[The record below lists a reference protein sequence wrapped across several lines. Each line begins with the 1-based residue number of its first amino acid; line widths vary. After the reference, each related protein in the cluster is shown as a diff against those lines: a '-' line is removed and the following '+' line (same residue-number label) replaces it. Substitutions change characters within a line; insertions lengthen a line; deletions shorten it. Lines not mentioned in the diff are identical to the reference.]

1 MSKYEYA
8 KTKVLAKKQK
18 KLYSSL
24 KTQMEILE
32 VKNTKTEIKT
42 YWRGSTAKCTDER
55 KEFVNFSIQNDR
67 N

>member
-8 KTKVLAKKQK
+8 ETKVLAKKQK
-18 KLYSSL
+18 KLYCSL

-42 YWRGSTAKCTDER
+42 YWGA
-55 KEFVNFSIQNDR
+55 
-67 N
+67 